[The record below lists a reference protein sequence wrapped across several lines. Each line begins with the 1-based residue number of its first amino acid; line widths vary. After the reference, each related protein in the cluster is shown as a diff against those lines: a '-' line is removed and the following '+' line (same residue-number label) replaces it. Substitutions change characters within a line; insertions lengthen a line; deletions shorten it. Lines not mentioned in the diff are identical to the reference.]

1 MEIFPTILNLHLWSA
16 ERSAMASHLDEIYC
30 ILFEILFPC

>member
-16 ERSAMASHLDEIYC
+16 ERSAMASHLNYTYITDTSL
-30 ILFEILFPC
+30 ILG